1 LAKRL
6 FDIILALTGLII
18 LSPFLLLISI
28 AIMLD
33 SRGGVF
39 YKQIRVGKNNKD
51 FFMFK
56 FRSMRTGADRKGM
69 LTIGE
74 KDNRITR
81 VGYFLRKYK
90 IDELPQ
96 LFNVLIGNMSIVGPR
111 PEVRKYVEM
120 YNDEQKKILLVKP
133 GITDYSSIEYI
144 DESRLLAEFS
154 NPEEVYIKEIM
165 PTKLNLNLKYIQNQS
180 LKEDLKILVKTI
192 FKIIKK

>member
-1 LAKRL
+1 
-6 FDIILALTGLII
+6 
-18 LSPFLLLISI
+18 
-28 AIMLD
+28 MLD

-56 FRSMRTGADRKGM
+56 FRSMRTGVDRKGM

-74 KDNRITR
+74 KDNRITQ
-81 VGYFLRKYK
+81 VGFFLRKYK

-111 PEVRKYVEM
+111 PEVRKYVNM
-120 YNDEQKKILLVKP
+120 YNDDQKKILLVKP